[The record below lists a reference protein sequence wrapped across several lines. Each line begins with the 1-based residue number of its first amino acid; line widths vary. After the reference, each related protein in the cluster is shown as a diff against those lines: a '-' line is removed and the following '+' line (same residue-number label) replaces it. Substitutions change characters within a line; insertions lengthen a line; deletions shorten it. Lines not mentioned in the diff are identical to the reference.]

1 MSKAVSQTE
10 IDNAVMVILRQIGI
24 VPSTE
29 EALGQAVAN
38 LTEIDDEKI
47 KLLSDV
53 SLWEINQLSLMITIA
68 ERYDMDWLRT
78 YVKNVLKLRVSAQRL
93 GRREIV
99 RMIAGSA
106 TREYAGMRGWIAKR
120 FGRGKKKKE
129 ATPYAPV

>member
-1 MSKAVSQTE
+1 MEKKSNTQAE
-10 IDNAVMVILRQIGI
+10 IDSAVMNLLRQIGI

-38 LTEIDDEKI
+38 LTEIDEEKI

-53 SLWEINQLSLMITIA
+53 GLWEVNQLALMLTIA
-68 ERYDMDWLRT
+68 ERYDMDWLKT
-78 YVKNVLKLRVSAQRL
+78 YVKNVLKLRVSARRL

-106 TREYAGMRGWIAKR
+106 EREHAGMRGWIAKR
-120 FGRGKKKKE
+120 FGRGKRKE